1 MRIWTALRSP
11 IPTPFSTSLDNSNK
25 PLLFYQF
32 LGSHSL
38 LIGLLPFYLPVYLWG
53 MGFNLAHIS
62 LLIGISG
69 LSFCAALTA
78 WQHSSRELTLK
89 TLLCITFALEI
100 LLVVSTFMVGAGLS
114 AIVVIAVANGLYNGF
129 FWTTQRTLFLQLLG
143 NNDSGKRYGNFQ
155 IFVTVFLKVGILV
168 GGWLLGAGGLPWL
181 LALSAIVGGVSSW
194 WFYRHASLDALHRHP
209 IISLKAAL
217 TFKDN
222 RGSKP
227 VFIVDG
233 FFLFLESHY
242 WTLSLFM
249 LADENFAKLGF
260 IVVLLALVFGVL
272 FYLIKNTIDAYA
284 VSLVFRVSVLLYAIS
299 WVARSF
305 VTDSLSTQAL
315 MLMLLIVTF
324 CSSFFR
330 LAFNKRFFDIAQLTS
345 GVGYLLIKS
354 YLSQF
359 YLGLG
364 FIATSCTLWAVDATT
379 MKALIPI
386 YWVAALLSFSYL
398 LYRRN
403 EVPTKPQT

>member
-1 MRIWTALRSP
+1 MLTWTASLLLTP
-11 IPTPFSTSLDNSNK
+11 IRFSISLDNSRQ

-69 LSFCAALTA
+69 LSFCAALTQ
-78 WQHSSRELTLK
+78 WQHLSRTLSLK
-89 TLLCITFALEI
+89 KLLCITFALEI
-100 LLVVSTFMVGAGLS
+100 LLVVSTFLTGFGTF
-114 AIVVIAVANGLYNGF
+114 AIVLIAIANGLYNGF

-155 IFVTVFLKVGILV
+155 IFVTVFLKVGILI
-168 GGWLLGAGGLPWL
+168 GGWLLDAGGLPWL
-181 LALSAIVGGVSSW
+181 LALSAVIGGISSW
-194 WFYRHASLDALHRHP
+194 WFYRCASPEALQLHP
-209 IISLKAAL
+209 IVSLKDAL
-217 TFKDN
+217 TFRDT

-227 VFIVDG
+227 VFIADG

-260 IVVLLALVFGVL
+260 IVVILAIVFGVL
-272 FYLIKNTIDAYA
+272 FFLIKNTIDAFA
-284 VSLVFRVSVLLYAIS
+284 VSIVFRASVFLYAIS
-299 WVARSF
+299 WVARGF

-315 MLMLLIVTF
+315 LILLLIVTF

-330 LAFNKRFFDIAQLTS
+330 LAFNKRFFDIAQSTS

-364 FIATSCTLWAVDATT
+364 FIATAILLMTMNTTTLKAV
-379 MKALIPI
+379 IPL
-386 YWVAALLSFSYL
+386 YWIAAVFSFVYLS
-398 LYRRN
+398 YRRN
-403 EVPTKPQT
+403 SQKTE